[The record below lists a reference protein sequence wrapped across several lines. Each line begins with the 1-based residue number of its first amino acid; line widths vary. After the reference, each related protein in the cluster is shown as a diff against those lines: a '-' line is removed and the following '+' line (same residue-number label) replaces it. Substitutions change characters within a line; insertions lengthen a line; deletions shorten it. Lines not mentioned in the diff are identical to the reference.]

1 MPGTVYINPAVMA
14 DKRDAM
20 AVAVNEALR
29 VAMED
34 LRFSPA
40 AALTPEQKRMLAGT
54 AYEGDEDASRKTV
67 AARIA
72 TFDSSVAPTPEQKE
86 ETLGFLNL
94 LAEALGPSHRDAALV
109 AAIVSALGASEAPG
123 GEPPA
128 GPVPEA
134 AAEGRPAGTARDAA
148 GAGDVD
154 WHSLPAVLGRLDPA
168 TWGGAAADGRPSI
181 RADTRTYRELHPLK
195 ELRSTIPTPLEAANE
210 AVGNEIPSDN
220 LAVNLVNQFIAG
232 AGKFGR
238 ARAVS
243 PGGTPAIMRET
254 VTAKQL
260 ADPAAYF
267 RVVAGEAAYR
277 DIVNSGVV
285 RAKRPTPPPGSPL
298 KELIAARP
306 TAFPSF
312 AKGRPAVEYARG
324 ADGHYVIV
332 TKDTS
337 IKPSHAG
344 RHSPGTTHFPTGPNG
359 QHLEALPSAAVDVF
373 KHVGEGDYAKVMS
386 RGVPLYKPGDK

>member
-128 GPVPEA
+128 GPVPED

-148 GAGDVD
+148 KAGDVD
-154 WHSLPAVLGRLDPA
+154 WHSLPPVPSKGQLWGLSMAVAEAMPGLGNAERFLYE
-168 TWGGAAADGRPSI
+168 T
-181 RADTRTYRELHPLK
+181 
-195 ELRSTIPTPLEAANE
+195 
-210 AVGNEIPSDN
+210 
-220 LAVNLVNQFIAG
+220 AG
-232 AGKFGR
+232 AESDWGAHPDTFRKGYHGGVFQVDRKGFEDTLATESHRKNLRRHYDTIKKAFGVDWTTVKYEDIRDKPLLGALAARLLIANKPDPVPGDAEGR
-238 ARAVS
+238 ARYWK
-243 PGGTPAIMRET
+243 RH
-254 VTAKQL
+254 
-260 ADPAAYF
+260 Y
-267 RVVAGEAAYR
+267 
-277 DIVNSGVV
+277 NSYH
-285 RAKRPTPPPGSPL
+285 
-298 KELIAARP
+298 EN
-306 TAFPSF
+306 
-312 AKGRPAVEYARG
+312 AKGTVEEYLKRNG
-324 ADGHYVIV
+324 
-332 TKDTS
+332 
-337 IKPSHAG
+337 
-344 RHSPGTTHFPTGPNG
+344 FP
-359 QHLEALPSAAVDVF
+359 LPSGF
-373 KHVGEGDYAKVMS
+373 KE
-386 RGVPLYKPGDK
+386 